1 MRQDDQEVILPQ
13 FSSVNQTRRYS
24 AEYVYE
30 EQNLICLYDPGSREG
45 LIHELREMQKDLMPD
60 EDDLE
65 ALTRSALAKLERMTD
80 AEYFEIAEALNPF
93 YPLDDASYPDED
105 SAFGWTDNPEW
116 DEIDTAAEIE

>member
-1 MRQDDQEVILPQ
+1 MTT
-13 FSSVNQTRRYS
+13 FTT
-24 AEYVYE
+24 E
-30 EQNLICLYDPGSREG
+30 EQNLICLYDPGSRDG
-45 LIHELREMQKDLMPD
+45 LIYELREMQKDLMPD

-116 DEIDTAAEIE
+116 DEIDPDAEIE

>member
-1 MRQDDQEVILPQ
+1 MTT
-13 FSSVNQTRRYS
+13 FTT
-24 AEYVYE
+24 E
-30 EQNLICLYDPGSREG
+30 EQNLICLYDPGSRDG
-45 LIHELREMQKDLMPD
+45 LIYELREMQKELTPD

-65 ALTRSALAKLERMTD
+65 ALTRSVLEKLERMTD

-116 DEIDTAAEIE
+116 DEIDPDAEIE